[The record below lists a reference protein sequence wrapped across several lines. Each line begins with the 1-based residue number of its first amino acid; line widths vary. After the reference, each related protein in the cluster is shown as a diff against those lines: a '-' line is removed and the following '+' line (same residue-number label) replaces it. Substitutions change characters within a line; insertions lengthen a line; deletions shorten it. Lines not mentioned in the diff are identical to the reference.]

1 MNPNE
6 QPAMPNPAPM
16 GPAPAPAPAA
26 PASDPYAPQQ
36 PVAPQPVVPG
46 SNGKKSNTGLIV
58 GIILGSI
65 VLIGAIVV
73 IVLFATGV
81 LGGDTNNA
89 KKDDDTSKVTD
100 DKKDD
105 DKPSEKND
113 DDDDDEKVATGN
125 AQAILSNQKN
135 FFVKIDGKKYY
146 IGDKISTLTKAG
158 YKLNEKAA
166 AETAPAGKY
175 LILFGGSTLKN
186 EDTKGTLGFTAMNP
200 TKSDVLVKDAY
211 IGALAIEKA
220 FDKEAHAENSKMEIY
235 GGLKLGSTKKEVEEI
250 FGKCDNTYEGSS
262 IITWEYK
269 SDESVWRYIKFTF
282 DTKTG
287 EVTEIRVQDY
297 TYLEN

>member
-16 GPAPAPAPAA
+16 GPAPAPVAPVA
-26 PASDPYAPQQ
+26 PASDSYAPQQ

-46 SNGKKSNTGLIV
+46 GNGKKSNTGLIV

-73 IVLFATGV
+73 IILFATGV
-81 LGGDTNNA
+81 FGGDTNNT
-89 KKDDDTSKVTD
+89 KKDDNTSKVTD

-105 DKPSEKND
+105 DKPSKKND
-113 DDDDDEKVATGN
+113 DDDDDEKVATGD
-125 AQAILSNQKN
+125 AQAILGNQKN

-158 YKLNEKAA
+158 YKLNEEAA
-166 AETAPAGKY
+166 TKNVPAGKY
-175 LILFGGSTLKN
+175 LILIGGSTLKN

-211 IGALAIEKA
+211 IGALAVGKS
-220 FDKEAHAENSKMEIY
+220 FDKETHAENSKMEIY
-235 GGLKLGSTKKEVEEI
+235 GGLKLGSTKEEVEKI
-250 FGKCDNTYEGSS
+250 FGECDNTYEGSS
-262 IITWEYK
+262 ITTWEYQ
-269 SDESVWRYIKFTF
+269 SDDSVWRYFKFTF
-282 DTKTG
+282 DSKTG
-287 EVTEIRVQDY
+287 EVTDIRVQDY
-297 TYLEN
+297 SNV